1 MTILQLIYVFFKIGL
16 LGFGGGYAMLSMI
29 QFECVEHFAWLTNQ
43 QISDIIAI
51 SQMTPGPISINTATY
66 VGYTVGGFFG
76 AVAATISL
84 CLPSILLMYFVIRFL
99 MKNKENHYVQSV
111 FGALKPVLGGLIL
124 AAAFMLVDS
133 ETFCDFG
140 LGEYNFSVMIF
151 VVSFVALFFF
161 KINPMVVIGVSG
173 LLGMVLF

>member
-1 MTILQLIYVFFKIGL
+1 
-16 LGFGGGYAMLSMI
+16 
-29 QFECVEHFAWLTNQ
+29 
-43 QISDIIAI
+43 
-51 SQMTPGPISINTATY
+51 
-66 VGYTVGGFFG
+66 
-76 AVAATISL
+76 
-84 CLPSILLMYFVIRFL
+84 

-161 KINPMVVIGVSG
+161 KINPMAVIGVSG
-173 LLGMVLF
+173 LLGVVLF